1 MIRPDEIFTEIKNN
15 RAICPECDDGKKRKQ
30 GTVQINQDF
39 AYCMKCLK
47 DWQFSGYEPKTANV
61 EYKLKKTE
69 LVEPSKTLKKSG
81 YDQARLN
88 FVNDF
93 SDLLNILKLPWNE
106 IALENRFGLG
116 VKYDKDHNPQL
127 VFKINDE
134 HIKHHK
140 GSQFGNAKCK
150 VYPSPTYL
158 KPCDTLLLCEGEKDA
173 ITANCHGA
181 SAITF
186 TSGAGALP
194 SDLTV
199 LSQYNKIVIAY
210 DNDDKGREGALK
222 VAKALWSTDCEVS
235 IVEWNG
241 VPDQYDVTDHF
252 ISGTLDD
259 LYGMAKP
266 FGDDPGD
273 LGGMPVFS
281 PDAFVDVFKDPPVPI
296 VDGLLFEKDILGIA
310 GSTNVGKSVFSLQLS
325 TSIAMGV
332 PFLNFRIPNPKRVMH
347 VQFELKDE
355 SFSNLIRV
363 TSGSIKEK
371 YPVEAPLFNE
381 NCFILSSGQM
391 DLFTDKYEQIEANLR
406 HTNVDVLVIDNL
418 YTSVGVD
425 VSRNEFLM
433 DVLRKL
439 MNLKHTYGV
448 AIILVCHHK
457 KMDLPVPLDVSQV
470 LGGSSLTNSLDAIC
484 QIASTKRAEGVKV
497 LKVTKVRAHSKFHG
511 IPLALKLHNFLDEN
525 DAQTLMFEYLRPLP
539 KNEMF
544 WYTDPKE
551 SNEERV
557 LKAISCEGDNFSRES
572 FQVALEEVMRLTSNK
587 AVYNWI
593 DKMITQGL
601 IEKIEHGHYRKLS
614 SEIDGIFEK

>member
-1 MIRPDEIFTEIKNN
+1 MIRPEEIFSTIRNN
-15 RAICPECDDGKKRKQ
+15 RAICPLCDDGKKRVQ
-30 GTVQINQDF
+30 GTVQINADYAFCNKCQKDF
-39 AYCMKCLK
+39 
-47 DWQFSGYEPKTANV
+47 QFNNSFIKMPKQ
-61 EYKLKKTE
+61 EYKLSKTE
-69 LVEPSKTLKKSG
+69 LVTPSKTLEKSG
-81 YDQARLN
+81 YDDARIK
-88 FVNDF
+88 FVKHYAELF
-93 SDLLNILKLPWNE
+93 KELKLPWNE
-106 IALENRFGLG
+106 VALENRFGLG
-116 VKYDKDHNPQL
+116 IKRDKDRNLQL

-140 GSQFGNAKCK
+140 GPQFGDAKCK

-194 SDLTV
+194 SDLKM
-199 LSQYNKIVIAY
+199 LDQYNKIVIAY

-222 VAKALWSTDCEVS
+222 VAKALWSEDCEVS

-252 ISGTLDD
+252 LGGTLED
-259 LYGMAKP
+259 LYDMAKP

-281 PDAFVDVFKDPPVPI
+281 PDSFMTVFKDPPVPI

-332 PFLNFRIPNPKRVMH
+332 PFLNFKIPKPKRVMH

-439 MNLKHTYGV
+439 MNLKHKYGV

-557 LKAISCEGDNFSRES
+557 LKAIVCEGDNFSWES
-572 FQVALEEVMRLTSNK
+572 FQVALEEVMKLTSRQT
-587 AVYNWI
+587 AFTWI

-601 IEKIEHGHYRKLS
+601 IEKIERGHYRKLS
-614 SEIDGIFEK
+614 SEIDGILE

>member
-1 MIRPDEIFTEIKNN
+1 VIRPDEIFTNIRGN
-15 RAICPECDDGKKRKQ
+15 RAYCPLCDDGKKRKQ
-30 GTVQINQDF
+30 GTVEINADYAFCHKCEEDF
-39 AYCMKCLK
+39 
-47 DWQFSGYEPKTANV
+47 QFNKAFIKIPKK
-61 EYKLKKTE
+61 EYKLENTKP
-69 LVEPSKTLKKSG
+69 VEPLKILEESD
-81 YDQARLN
+81 YNQSRIN
-88 FVNDF
+88 FVNNYKKLF
-93 SDLLNILKLPWNE
+93 KELKLPWNDV
-106 IALENRFGLG
+106 ALENRFGLG
-116 VKYDKDHNPQL
+116 VFRNPERHLQL

-140 GSQFGNAKCK
+140 GKQFGSAKCK
-150 VYPSPTYL
+150 IYPSPTYP
-158 KPCDTLLLCEGEKDA
+158 KSCTLLLCEGEKDA

-194 SDLTV
+194 SDLTMIDK
-199 LSQYNKIVIAY
+199 YNNIIIAY
-210 DNDDKGREGALK
+210 DNDEKGREGAKK
-222 VAKALWSTDCEVS
+222 VAKALWNKERSVS
-235 IVEWNG
+235 IVKWRG
-241 VPDQYDVTDHF
+241 VQDQWDVTDHF
-252 ISGTLDD
+252 ASGTLDE
-259 LYGMAKP
+259 LVAMAEP
-266 FGDDPGD
+266 FGKDPTE

-281 PDAFVDVFKDPPVPI
+281 PDQFAEEFKDPPVPI
-296 VDGLLFEKDILGIA
+296 VEGLLYEKDILGVA

-332 PFLNFRIPNPKRVMH
+332 PFLNFKIPKPKRVMH

-355 SFSNLIRV
+355 SFSNLLRV
-363 TSGSIKEK
+363 TSGTIKEK

-391 DLFTDKYEQIEANLR
+391 DLFTDKYAQIEANLR

-439 MNLKHTYGV
+439 MNLKQKYGV
-448 AIILVCHHK
+448 AIVLVCHHK
-457 KMDLPVPLDVSQV
+457 KMDLPVPLDVSQI
-470 LGGSSLTNSLDAIC
+470 LGGSSLTNSLDFIC

-511 IPLALKLHNFLDEN
+511 IPLALKLNNFLDEH
-525 DAQTLMFEYLRPLP
+525 DKQTLMFEYLRPLP

-544 WYTDPKE
+544 WYSDPKE

-557 LKAISCEGDNFSRES
+557 LKAIECEGDNFSWES
-572 FQVALEEVMRLTSNK
+572 FKIALENVMKLTSNK

-593 DKMITQGL
+593 DKMIAQGL
-601 IEKIEHGHYRKLS
+601 IEKIERGHYRKLS
-614 SEIDGIFEK
+614 SEIDDIFEN